1 MVVCDHFFVM
11 QIFLFVYFILKKHNK
26 KLLILAFIQKTQSMK
41 EHNIFTYLE
50 DLIKFAAFA
59 ISIIALMISL
69 KNRRNGIREHIF
81 KEQFNAVKDLII
93 KINEFTYMIEYR
105 SADDFTGE
113 DLLKLNNIKEK
124 AKELFFSYQ
133 FLIVETKDIN
143 DMIFSQLHQMDRII
157 GIVQGKENYIK
168 SLNKSGRELYIE
180 IYEDY
185 FEKENKLLNKVQKQ
199 FHIKKI
205 TKENFKIFQ

>member
-1 MVVCDHFFVM
+1 
-11 QIFLFVYFILKKHNK
+11 
-26 KLLILAFIQKTQSMK
+26 MK
-41 EHNIFTYLE
+41 EINIFTYLE

-93 KINEFTYMIEYR
+93 KINEFTFIIECKGV
-105 SADDFTGE
+105 DDFSDD
-113 DLLKLNNIKEK
+113 DLLKLNDIKEK

-133 FLIVETKDIN
+133 FLIVETKNIN
-143 DMIFSQLHQMDRII
+143 DMIYNQLQQMDRII

-168 SLNKSGRELYIE
+168 SLNKYGRELYIG

-205 TKENFKIFQ
+205 TKENRKIFQ